1 MDEQDITTTH
11 AYTQMLQDEDE
22 CGDTLNEEQINEI
35 NNASSMKEK
44 IIAILKTVYDPE
56 IPVNV
61 WELGLIYEIDISSDN
76 VTVKMTLTSPSC
88 PVAESMPATIRERL
102 KKFLP
107 QCCSIEIQLVWE
119 PQWEVSMIS
128 ENAKLLLDIV

>member
-1 MDEQDITTTH
+1 MDEQEITTTH
-11 AYTQMLQDEDE
+11 AYTQMLQDEAE
-22 CGDTLNEEQINEI
+22 CGDKLNEEQINEI
-35 NNASSMKEK
+35 NNTSSMKEK

-56 IPVNV
+56 IPVNI

-76 VTVKMTLTSPSC
+76 ITVKMTLTSPSC
-88 PVAESMPATIRERL
+88 PVAESMPTTIRERL
-102 KKFLP
+102 KQFLP